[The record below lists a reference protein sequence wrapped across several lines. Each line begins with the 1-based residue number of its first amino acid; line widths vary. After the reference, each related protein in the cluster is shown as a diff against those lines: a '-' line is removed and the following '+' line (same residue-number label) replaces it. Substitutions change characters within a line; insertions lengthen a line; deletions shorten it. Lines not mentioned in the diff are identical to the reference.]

1 MNTEVGNKPPPPP
14 QKQGTQLQ
22 CKSLWIKASA
32 KCIDVKQN
40 KKTLKEPKKKQK
52 LKAKHEINNETK
64 TEKQNSS
71 VPVLFCELD
80 PWPASL
86 SWGSSRAPQTPQ
98 YLLQSDSNPV
108 HPHG

>member
-1 MNTEVGNKPPPPP
+1 MKWV
-14 QKQGTQLQ
+14 
-22 CKSLWIKASA
+22 I
-32 KCIDVKQN
+32 
-40 KKTLKEPKKKQK
+40 KKKKKKKAQLKTNFKTAKKKKKKVKTRSKTWNKREKNK
-52 LKAKHEINNETK
+52 LKI
-64 TEKQNSS
+64 SS

-98 YLLQSDSNPV
+98 YLLQSDSNPA